1 MNHNMER
8 MASVMLKSLIEP
20 FRYEKLKLTNESKVK
35 KSSSKVKDWKGTLKR
50 IWGYMSDQK
59 VLFFFVLLMVF
70 ISTVL
75 TILGP
80 FLVGKGIDIYIVEK
94 SGNHFFFFFVVLVL
108 IYALHSLSIW
118 LQNIW
123 MIKVAQNTVY
133 KIRSDLF
140 RQFHLLP
147 ISFFDQKK
155 TGELMSRMTND
166 VENVSSTLNSSVIQI
181 SSSVL
186 TLIGVVSVMLWMSPF
201 LTIITLIV
209 VPLLVVGMKWIT
221 RRTGQLFKEQQRS
234 LGELNGYIEE
244 TITGQRIVK
253 TFSQENRVM
262 HEFLEKNE
270 RLRRSSFWAQTI
282 SGFIPKLMH
291 VLNNLSFTL
300 IAGFGGIFAL
310 KGWITIGTIVVF
322 AEYARQFTR
331 PLNDLANQ
339 FNTLLSAVAGAERVF
354 DLLDEQA
361 EEADFGEYVQSAN
374 IKGDIVFDRVSF
386 SYGEESQ
393 TIKNIS
399 FHVSPGETV
408 ALVGA
413 TGAGKTTIINLL
425 ARFYEVKEGRI
436 LIDGKDISKLRRS
449 ELRQAMGF
457 VLQDPFLFHTT
468 IRENIRYG
476 RLDATD
482 EEVEEAAKL
491 ANAHSF
497 IKNLPDQYDTII
509 NEGGTSIS
517 QGQKQLLS
525 IARAILKNPSI
536 LLLDEATSSIDT
548 VTELKIQEALE
559 RLMKGRTSFV
569 IAHRL
574 NTIKKA
580 DQIFVIQ
587 DGRIVEKGSHDELLE
602 KEGFYFDLVTNQLK
616 PQLKTKDM
624 LSEIKDHI

>member
-70 ISTVL
+70 ISTAL

-133 KIRSDLF
+133 KMRSDLF

-186 TLIGVVSVMLWMSPF
+186 TLIGVISVMLWMSPF

-386 SYGEESQ
+386 SYGEERQ

-425 ARFYEVKEGRI
+425 ARFYEVNEGRI

-602 KEGFYFDLVTNQLK
+602 KEGFYFDLVTNQLNRN
-616 PQLKTKDM
+616 
-624 LSEIKDHI
+624 

>member
-1 MNHNMER
+1 
-8 MASVMLKSLIEP
+8 MLKSLIEP

>member
-59 VLFFFVLLMVF
+59 VMFFFVLLMVF

-425 ARFYEVKEGRI
+425 ARFYEINEGRI

-587 DGRIVEKGSHDELLE
+587 DGRIVEKGSHDKLLE